1 MAAALRTLGKL
12 PYPLIYGIGHAMG
25 TLLWLIPN
33 DMRRVTRI
41 NIETC
46 FPDKPRSWQNRLV
59 RHSLQ
64 QTAITAC
71 EMGAVWSKPVAASL
85 DRIHGVEGVEL
96 LESALNDGKGVVVL
110 APHLGNWEV
119 LGIYL
124 ASRFPITNL
133 YQPPAQQAMH
143 QLIHAARTRQGS
155 KLAPT
160 TRRGV
165 IQIVKALRNGEVTG
179 ILPDQEPDRGSG
191 GEFVPF
197 FGKKALTGTLI
208 PKLASEGNAVAIGGF
223 CLREKGGYRVIF
235 RPVHEGIRS
244 SDLKTAA
251 ACMNRSIEHYIMEC
265 PEQYQ
270 WEYKRFKRRP
280 RGEEKLYNPG
290 RIQR

>member
-1 MAAALRTLGKL
+1 MLGRL
-12 PYPLIYGIGHAMG
+12 PLPVMRGIGRVTG
-25 TLLWLIPN
+25 WLLWILPN

-46 FPDKPRSWQNRLV
+46 FPDHPRSWQRQLV
-59 RHSLQ
+59 RRSLQ
-64 QTAITAC
+64 ETAITAC
-71 EMGAVWSKPVAASL
+71 EMGAVWTRPVEDAL
-85 DRIHGVEGVEL
+85 QRIHRVEGVEL
-96 LESALNDGKGVVVL
+96 VENALNDGHGVIVL

-133 YQPPAQQAMH
+133 YQPPAQPAMDT
-143 QLIHAARTRQGS
+143 LIYKARTRQGS

-197 FGKKALTGTLI
+197 FGRKALTGTII
-208 PKLASEGNAVAIGGF
+208 PKLAREGNAVAVGGF
-223 CLREKGGYRVIF
+223 CLREAGGYRVIF

-244 SDLKTAA
+244 EDLKTAA
-251 ACMNRSIEHYIMEC
+251 ACMNRSIEHYILEC

-280 RGEEKLYNPG
+280 KGEESLYNPG
-290 RIQR
+290 RIHR